1 MPLIDL
7 GSRGTCLRKDA
18 LVAFGRRRVRT
29 ALSLGEAVSP
39 WPNVLVDATRAA
51 EPLTYLTAAW
61 LAVGPDALVSGPS
74 AAYLH
79 GLTAL
84 PPTPVHLVVPYEH
97 RKRARDGIVIHNASG
112 LDDDRDERQG
122 LPVLNLE
129 RVVVDLLCTAWPP
142 KALAVLDEALARL
155 PESDRPAF
163 RRRLRERL
171 QERPDPRGTRIGT
184 RLVDLATGRAESPPE
199 SWLLWMVVDLGFP
212 RARGQSSC
220 PRCQRAARCT
230 ASTSATTKCGSPS
243 STTVTPPTRSATRR
257 DAARLR
263 DLERRGWIVI
273 VVDVDD
279 LHGPARLEKE
289 LHEAFLLRG
298 VVLGARDGTR
308 AAAAP
313 ASPHSLSQASS
324 NVRGWPPSGPH
335 RDIRGPICTDSRA
348 PPGRGWAPTWAN
360 AERGMRGT
368 AGAVRRGGGRRFRGG
383 RGLPR
388 RGRLGSGRPRP
399 APGRPPPRR
408 RAPAGRRPPRR
419 GSTGAG
425 RRPRGRRMRGR

>member
-1 MPLIDL
+1 VQLIDL

-18 LVAFGRRRVRT
+18 LAAFGRRRVRT

-39 WPNVLVDATRAA
+39 WPNVLVDATRAT

-61 LAVGPDALVSGPS
+61 LAVGPDALMSGPS

-97 RKRARDGIVIHNASG
+97 RKRTRDGIVIHNAGG
-112 LDDDRDERQG
+112 LADDRDERQG
-122 LPVLNLE
+122 LPVLNVE

-142 KALAVLDEALARL
+142 KALAVVDEALARL

-163 RRRLRERL
+163 RRHLRERL

-199 SWLLWMVVDLGFP
+199 SWLMWMVVDLGFP
-212 RARGQSSC
+212 VPEANLPVRDVTGREMYRLDLGYDELRIAIEYNGY
-220 PRCQRAARCT
+220 AAHAERDE
-230 ASTSATTKCGSPS
+230 A
-243 STTVTPPTRSATRR
+243 

-289 LHEAFLLRG
+289 LYEAFLLRG
-298 VVLGARDGTR
+298 VVLGARTAR
-308 AAAAP
+308 ALRP
-313 ASPHSLSQASS
+313 L
-324 NVRGWPPSGPH
+324 PH
-335 RDIRGPICTDSRA
+335 RRTR
-348 PPGRGWAPTWAN
+348 
-360 AERGMRGT
+360 
-368 AGAVRRGGGRRFRGG
+368 
-383 RGLPR
+383 
-388 RGRLGSGRPRP
+388 
-399 APGRPPPRR
+399 
-408 RAPAGRRPPRR
+408 
-419 GSTGAG
+419 
-425 RRPRGRRMRGR
+425 